1 MLLVFT
7 SRGDE
12 HSARS
17 IQHRAN
23 RFSPLEPNLREG
35 PAGAGS
41 RPQGVAPVLPPR
53 RTGSSLFSSDRH
65 RWESSGSPLNGVAE
79 TPSRAR
85 QLAGRC
91 PHPASHRICHQPRCP
106 EKERAASQNGQ
117 KGFAYSV
124 PGHLARVR
132 GDADKFSPGAMI
144 QTRRAVPPR
153 PSNVESESR

>member
-17 IQHRAN
+17 IRHRAN

-35 PAGAGS
+35 CPGTGS

-53 RTGSSLFSSDRH
+53 RTGSFLFSSDRH
-65 RWESSGSPLNGVAE
+65 RWESSGSQLNGVAE

-85 QLAGRC
+85 QLAGPC
-91 PHPASHRICHQPRCP
+91 PHPASHRICQRKSCFSERPERLRLFRPR
-106 EKERAASQNGQ
+106 
-117 KGFAYSV
+117 
-124 PGHLARVR
+124 HLARVR
-132 GDADKFSPGAMI
+132 GYADMFSPGAMI